1 VKTHNQRFPP
11 THPPFGDGLIE
22 GADPVDALSPAEA
35 LFEQWRARVGLVLG
49 PLMGFVLAVFPPFD
63 VSASAQILTGIMV
76 WVGIYW
82 MTEPIPI
89 PVTAL
94 LGVTACVVLGIAPAK
109 EAFAPFGHP
118 VIFLL
123 LGSLLLAQAMMV
135 HGVDRRI
142 ALWCLSRPAVHRSP
156 ARILVAFGA
165 ITAFLSMWISNTA
178 ATAMMYPIALGVL
191 ASLRRAGVR
200 TAGGYG
206 TTVLLMIAYAA
217 SVGGIGTLI
226 GTPTNLIGAGIIL
239 DRLSITLSFLDWL
252 AFGVPILCVSFLA
265 LTGLLFLS
273 HRPPTADTAAFAA
286 LIARERHELG
296 PWRRGEINAAIA
308 FGVAVALWVLPGA
321 VGLLVGME
329 SPSARWVERRLP
341 EGIVALLAASLL
353 FLFPV
358 GDRVGAGTLSWQ
370 DAVRID
376 WGTLVLFG
384 GGLALSNLMFQTGL
398 SAALGQAFM
407 QAFQVETRWELT
419 LMAIAM
425 GVLMSELASNTASAG
440 LVVPLVIAIAQSAG
454 MDPLLPAVGAC
465 LGASFGFMLPISTP
479 PNAIVYAS
487 GLIPMI
493 TMIRVGLIFDLLGI
507 VVIWGMLRLVG
518 PG

>member
-1 VKTHNQRFPP
+1 VTP
-11 THPPFGDGLIE
+11 
-22 GADPVDALSPAEA
+22 SPAEDAGPVEAISPGEA
-35 LFEQWRARVGLVLG
+35 LFEQWRARVGIVLG
-49 PLMGFVLAVFPPFD
+49 PLLGLALYAFPPFD
-63 VSASAQILTGIMV
+63 VAPSAQILMGIMA

-82 MTEPIPI
+82 ITEPIPI

-123 LGSLLLAQAMMV
+123 LGSFLLAQAMMV
-135 HGVDRRI
+135 HGVDRRV
-142 ALWCLSRPAVHRSP
+142 ALWFLSRPTINRSP

-165 ITAFLSMWISNTA
+165 ITAFLSMWVSNTA
-178 ATAMMYPIALGVL
+178 ATAMMYPIALGIL

-206 TTVLLMIAYAA
+206 TGVLLMIAYAA

-239 DRLSITLSFLDWL
+239 DQLSIKLSFLDWM

-265 LTGLLFLS
+265 LAGLLLLY
-273 HRPPTADTAAFAA
+273 HRPPKADTAAFAKM
-286 LIARERHELG
+286 IARERHELG
-296 PWRRGEINAAIA
+296 PWRRGEVNAAIA
-308 FGVAVALWVLPGA
+308 FGVAVSLWVLPGA
-321 VGLLVGME
+321 VGLIFGVEG
-329 SPSARWVERRLP
+329 SHARWVEHHLP
-341 EGIVALLAASLL
+341 EGIVALLAAGLL
-353 FLFPV
+353 FLLPV
-358 GDRVGAGTLSWQ
+358 DYRSGEVTLSWA

-376 WGTLVLFG
+376 WGTIVLFG

-398 SAALGQAFM
+398 SAALGKAFM
-407 QAFQVETRWELT
+407 QAFQVETRWGLT

-440 LVVPLVIAIAQSAG
+440 MVVPLAIAIAQSAG
-454 MDPLLPAVGAC
+454 IDPFMPAMGAC

-487 GLIPMI
+487 GLIPVI
-493 TMIRVGLIFDLLGI
+493 KMIRAGIIFDLLGI
-507 VVIWGMLRLVG
+507 VLIWGMLRLVG